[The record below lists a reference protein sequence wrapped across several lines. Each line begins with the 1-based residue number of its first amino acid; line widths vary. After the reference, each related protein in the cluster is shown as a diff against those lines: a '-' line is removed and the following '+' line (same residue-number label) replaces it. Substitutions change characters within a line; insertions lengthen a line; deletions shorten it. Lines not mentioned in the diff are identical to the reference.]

1 MIAYIIWLCEESDNF
16 DDCYNFENSLGSINT
31 ANRYI
36 REILFTIKSDKI
48 DDSDLVG
55 YFKNLNDKMRYL

>member
-48 DDSDLVG
+48 DD
-55 YFKNLNDKMRYL
+55 